1 MKKIRVFIVL
11 LGLLLLGACA
21 ASDSAET
28 LVPSEEKDTRCPE
41 YEEKSET
48 DSKNRPKIPE
58 LKKTELK
65 LADNSDRN
73 KNSEG
78 SKTSAAPQKA
88 EESVAVKQQE
98 SSSRS
103 GEDSQAAAA
112 SSEANQNESVKVAE
126 EPEAPETPAEQPAV
140 EPPAEPPA
148 VTQQPEPEP
157 IVPEEP
163 VQPPA
168 QPEIPKTIYDFAF
181 DANAIRAEL
190 IAIGQSMGL
199 AHITEDDGIPCTPDT
214 CSWAAPVTA
223 SESFQGDNLKRALK
237 DYVTSMPSIIGSYGG
252 AQLTSFTIYVQDNGG
267 GSYTFYFLYLNP

>member
-11 LGLLLLGACA
+11 LGLLLLGAYA

-126 EPEAPETPAEQPAV
+126 EPEAPETPAKQPAV

-267 GSYTFYFLYLNP
+267 GSYTFYFLY

>member
-78 SKTSAAPQKA
+78 SKTSAAPQKT

-98 SSSRS
+98 GNSQS
-103 GEDSQAAAA
+103 GENSQATAA

-267 GSYTFYFLYLNP
+267 GSYTFYFLY

>member
-41 YEEKSET
+41 SEEKSEA

-58 LKKTELK
+58 LEKTELK

-73 KNSEG
+73 GNSEG
-78 SKTSAAPQKA
+78 SKTSAAPQKT

-98 SSSRS
+98 GNSQS
-103 GEDSQAAAA
+103 GENSQATAA

-126 EPEAPETPAEQPAV
+126 EPEVPETPAEQPAV
-140 EPPAEPPA
+140 EPSAEPPA
-148 VTQQPEPEP
+148 VTQQTEPEP

-168 QPEIPKTIYDFAF
+168 EPEIPKTIYDFAF

-267 GSYTFYFLYLNP
+267 GSYTFYFLY

>member
-65 LADNSDRN
+65 LADNSDWN

-78 SKTSAAPQKA
+78 SKTSVAPQKA

-103 GEDSQAAAA
+103 GENSQATAA

-148 VTQQPEPEP
+148 VTQQPEP

-168 QPEIPKTIYDFAF
+168 EPEIPKTIYDFAF

-267 GSYTFYFLYLNP
+267 GSYTFYFLY

>member
-48 DSKNRPKIPE
+48 DSKNWPKIPE

-78 SKTSAAPQKA
+78 SKTSAAPQKT

-98 SSSRS
+98 GSSQS
-103 GEDSQAAAA
+103 GENSQATAA
-112 SSEANQNESVKVAE
+112 SSEADQNESVKVAE

-140 EPPAEPPA
+140 DPPAEPPA

-168 QPEIPKTIYDFAF
+168 EPEIPKTIYDFAF

-267 GSYTFYFLYLNP
+267 GSYTFYFLY

>member
-41 YEEKSET
+41 SEEKSET

-58 LKKTELK
+58 LEKTELK

-78 SKTSAAPQKA
+78 SKTSANPQKA

-103 GEDSQAAAA
+103 GEDSQAAA

-214 CSWAAPVTA
+214 CSWATPVTA

-267 GSYTFYFLYLNP
+267 GSYTFYFLY

>member
-48 DSKNRPKIPE
+48 DSKNRPKISE
-58 LKKTELK
+58 LEKTELK

-73 KNSEG
+73 GNSEG
-78 SKTSAAPQKA
+78 SKTSAAPQKT

-98 SSSRS
+98 GNSQS
-103 GEDSQAAAA
+103 GENSQATAA

-140 EPPAEPPA
+140 DPPAEPPA

-168 QPEIPKTIYDFAF
+168 EPEIPKTIYDFAF

-267 GSYTFYFLYLNP
+267 GSYTFYFLY